1 MEGDQL
7 DKISSE
13 ENAETGKEQMAPS
26 PTQKHKNDLTK
37 SVLVCS
43 KKQRIELVRSRV
55 KKDPSK
61 FNPHDIEALYKV
73 VIIGNSGVG
82 KTSLLLRFSDDVFN
96 ASPLSTIGVDFKMK
110 TLKVDDKVVKMQI
123 WDTAGQE
130 RFRSISQSYFRNSHG
145 CIAVYDV
152 TSRASFEA
160 LQGLIEQFL
169 NNQS

>member
-1 MEGDQL
+1 MDGDQI

-13 ENAETGKEQMAPS
+13 ENVENGKEQQIPS
-26 PTQKHKNDLTK
+26 PALNKKNDLTK
-37 SVLVCS
+37 SVFVCT
-43 KKQRIELVRSRV
+43 KKQRMQLVRSRV
-55 KKDPSK
+55 KKDPLK

-73 VIIGNSGVG
+73 VLIGNSGVG

-96 ASPLSTIGVDFKMK
+96 ASPLTTIGVDFKMK

-145 CIAVYDV
+145 CIAVYDI

-160 LQGLIEQFL
+160 L
-169 NNQS
+169 

>member
-1 MEGDQL
+1 M

-13 ENAETGKEQMAPS
+13 ENAENEKEAQIAS
-26 PTQKHKNDLTK
+26 PTIKRRDDLSKN
-37 SVLVCS
+37 VLICS
-43 KKQRIELVRSRV
+43 KKQRIEFVRSRV

-82 KTSLLLRFSDDVFN
+82 KTSLLLRFADDVFN
-96 ASPLSTIGVDFKMK
+96 VSPLSTIGVDFKMK

-130 RFRSISQSYFRNSHG
+130 RFRSISQSYFRNAHG

-160 LQGLIEQFL
+160 L
-169 NNQS
+169 